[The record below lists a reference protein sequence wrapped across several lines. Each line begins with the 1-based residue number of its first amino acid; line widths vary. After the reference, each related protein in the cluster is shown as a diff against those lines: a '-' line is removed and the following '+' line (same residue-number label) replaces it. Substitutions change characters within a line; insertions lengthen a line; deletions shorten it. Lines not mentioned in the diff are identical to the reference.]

1 MVICVD
7 TVHIIPFTKKGTPI
21 YLLTMANGKTYGI
34 TFPFI
39 DSFDGQYLD
48 LTDYAKEE
56 VRSNLVHLLLTRKG
70 SRYFLPDFGTRLM
83 EYIFDPL
90 DGPTFSAIEAEI
102 RDSVNKY
109 IPNLQ
114 ITTISIT
121 DASQEES
128 TQTVTTAGNVI
139 DQGLLIPNQNVV
151 EYTAKV
157 RVDFTVTND
166 AFGTQDFVIINI

>member
-1 MVICVD
+1 MS
-7 TVHIIPFTKKGTPI
+7 
-21 YLLTMANGKTYGI
+21 NGKTYGI
-34 TFPFI
+34 TFPFT
-39 DSFDGQYLD
+39 DSFNGQYLD

-56 VRSNLVHLLLTRKG
+56 VRTDLVHLLLTRKG
-70 SRYFLPDFGTRLM
+70 SRYYLPDFGTRLM
-83 EYIFDPL
+83 EFIFDPL

-102 RDSVNKY
+102 RDSVSKY

-121 DASQEES
+121 DATQEES

-139 DQGLLIPNQNVV
+139 NQGLIIPNQGVV

>member
-1 MVICVD
+1 
-7 TVHIIPFTKKGTPI
+7 
-21 YLLTMANGKTYGI
+21 MANGKTYGI

-39 DSFDGQYLD
+39 DSFNGQYLD
-48 LTDYAKEE
+48 TTDYAKEE
-56 VRSNLVHLLLTRKG
+56 VRSNLIHLLLTRRG
-70 SRYFLPDFGTRLM
+70 SRYFLPDFGTRL
-83 EYIFDPL
+83 
-90 DGPTFSAIEAEI
+90 SAIEAEI
-102 RDSVNKY
+102 RDSVTKY

-114 ITTISIT
+114 ITNISVT

-128 TQTVTTAGNVI
+128 SQTVTTAGNVI
-139 DQGLLIPNQNVV
+139 NQNLLIPNQQKV

>member
-1 MVICVD
+1 
-7 TVHIIPFTKKGTPI
+7 
-21 YLLTMANGKTYGI
+21 MANGKTYGI
-34 TFPFI
+34 LFPFR
-39 DSFDGQYLD
+39 DSLKGDYLALSETPESEIRAD
-48 LTDYAKEE
+48 LI
-56 VRSNLVHLLLTRKG
+56 HLLLTRKG

>member
-1 MVICVD
+1 
-7 TVHIIPFTKKGTPI
+7 
-21 YLLTMANGKTYGI
+21 MANGKTYGI
-34 TFPFI
+34 TFPFV
-39 DSFDGQYLD
+39 DSFNGQYLD
-48 LTDYAKEE
+48 LTDYSKEE
-56 VRSNLVHLLLTRKG
+56 VRSNLIHLLLTRKG

-83 EYIFDPL
+83 EYIFEPL
-90 DGPTFSAIEAEI
+90 DGPTFSSIEAEI
-102 RDSVNKY
+102 RDTVAKY

-114 ITTISIT
+114 ITNISVT

-139 DQGLLIPNQNVV
+139 DQGLLIPNQKVV